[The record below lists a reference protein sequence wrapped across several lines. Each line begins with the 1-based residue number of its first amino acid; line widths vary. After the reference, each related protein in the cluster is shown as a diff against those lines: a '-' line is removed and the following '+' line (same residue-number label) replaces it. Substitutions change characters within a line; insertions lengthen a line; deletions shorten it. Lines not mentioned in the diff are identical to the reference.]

1 PLLAPMIEEGF
12 FNNNISKTII
22 NSYLEKPKLRKVDSL
37 VLACTHYPLI
47 KKEILEFYKRE
58 INILDSAEIVAQYVK
73 KVLAKK
79 KLLNT
84 KKTGNHHFYVSDFTS
99 SFEKSTKI
107 FFKEKIHLELKN
119 IWA

>member
-1 PLLAPMIEEGF
+1 
-12 FNNNISKTII
+12 
-22 NSYLEKPKLRKVDSL
+22 LRKVDSL

-79 KLLNT
+79 KLLST